1 MLGLGNKCIGIS
13 DIILVCSRLQR
24 EREIQLK
31 KLFGKY

>member
-13 DIILVCSRLQR
+13 YIILICSRLQR